1 MKTVPT
7 PAVQIDLDWNEGLLF
22 ESRNQKGRTAV
33 VDGTAE
39 AGLSPMEGL
48 LSALAGCMAVDVIDI
63 LTKMR
68 LAPEDLSI
76 TANGQRNSFSPKYFS
91 RIHLVFSI
99 TGAIPRDRIER
110 AVSLSFSK
118 YCSVFH
124 CLRRDT
130 QVTWELEQEDAPA

>member
-1 MKTVPT
+1 MNTAPT
-7 PAVQIDLDWNEGLLF
+7 PSVQVDLDWSEGLLF
-22 ESRNQKGRTAV
+22 KTRNQKGTTAV

-39 AGLSPMEGL
+39 AGLSPMEVL

-68 LAPEDLSI
+68 LTPQDLSI
-76 TANGQRNSFSPKYFS
+76 NASGQRNAFSPKYFNK
-91 RIHLVFSI
+91 IHLIFNV
-99 TGAIPRDRIER
+99 TGKIPQDRIER

-130 QVTWELEQEDAPA
+130 QVTWELELVNA